1 LPVLFVVV
9 AIIVVV
15 ALWFVFK
22 PQRSELREPTGATTA
37 AVNAPGQ

>member
-22 PQRSELREPTGATTA
+22 PQRSELREPTSAMIAGVDAL
-37 AVNAPGQ
+37 GQ